1 MAVGVFTALGVTF
14 LLETRWLLPL
24 TVLFLSPALVILGRD
39 ARRNRFWL
47 PFGLGIVS
55 AAGIVGG
62 KFLLESAAVMFGG
75 MLMLVCASIW
85 SVLPLVRRQGEKM
98 SEKRVFEVFS
108 AGCGV
113 CNGVIDEIRQLA
125 CESCEVKI
133 LDMGDAEVEERARSL
148 GIRSVPAVVVDGR
161 LADCC
166 SARGVDLEILK
177 GMGLGQA

>member
-1 MAVGVFTALGVTF
+1 MFSALGIAF

-24 TVLFLSPALVILGRD
+24 TIVFLTPALVVLGRD

-47 PFGLGIVS
+47 PFCLAVVS
-55 AAGIVGG
+55 AAGILGG
-62 KFLLESAAVMFGG
+62 KFLLESVPVMFGG

-85 SVLPLVRRQGEKM
+85 SVLPLLRRGGEKM
-98 SEKRVFEVFS
+98 AAKRVFEVFS

-113 CNGVIDEIRQLA
+113 CDGVIAEIRELA
-125 CESCEVKI
+125 CESCDVRV
-133 LDMGDAEVEERARSL
+133 LDMGEAEVAERARSL

-166 SARGVDLEILK
+166 SARGVDLEVLK